1 MSLRQV
7 KKLNKPKEKYKIIR
21 KSTHRGQTAL
31 DFDLEGT
38 PRGNCT
44 GWENLIFWFA
54 ILIFWVKWVG
64 ALELLT
70 SSMTYHDYWIGSWIF
85 SFLNKNALF
94 PNRLEDDAQDNLDK
108 VNRALTGVKVEKHN
122 WPAIS
127 EGLVLSRKYSGPG
140 SSWKWLL
147 FRYNLVREGWQVA
160 FHFHISK
167 YNPGF
172 WQLRIKL

>member
-7 KKLNKPKEKYKIIR
+7 KKLSKPKEKYKIIR

-70 SSMTYHDYWIGSWIF
+70 SSMTYHNYWIASWIF
-85 SFLNKNALF
+85 SFSQQAWGRRSRQSGQGKSCSD
-94 PNRLEDDAQDNLDK
+94 RCQGGK
-108 VNRALTGVKVEKHN
+108 TQLTRNFWRFGAFSKIFGTRQLLKMA
-122 WPAIS
+122 AIPIQPGQRGMAG
-127 EGLVLSRKYSGPG
+127 GLSLS
-140 SSWKWLL
+140 
-147 FRYNLVREGWQVA
+147 
-160 FHFHISK
+160 HFKI
-167 YNPGF
+167 
-172 WQLRIKL
+172 